1 LPATS
6 SSRSQEVGDARNNL
20 PVPRIPRAVRWSSI
34 EPARVGR
41 KVRAD
46 TLAHATET
54 TRRWWKDLGG
64 WRPGSAWKS
73 PGVRAIESASGPRK
87 RRKEEMGRKRS
98 RGPIRLVLFYSFLFH
113 FFFSI
118 FKSNLNSSLNS
129 NFMAHHLHYVC
140 TVKSIKFKDFY
151 IFISFLFFLFSK
163 PYFQI

>member
-1 LPATS
+1 LPAMS